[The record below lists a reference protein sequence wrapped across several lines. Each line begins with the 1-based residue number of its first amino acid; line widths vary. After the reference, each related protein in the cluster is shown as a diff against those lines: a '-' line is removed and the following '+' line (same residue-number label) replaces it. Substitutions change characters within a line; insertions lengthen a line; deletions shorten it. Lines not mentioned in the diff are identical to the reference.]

1 MKEYLTQLTL
11 RMRKKTRVRF
21 PVGFLIIYYPYFP
34 RNPCFS
40 LNKLELQFFK
50 KRNLCR
56 KILKAKTLL
65 ISALNKEH
73 DWQRT
78 ATNLEIKK
86 IVDWTFHLNRA
97 RPARCSVPALLC
109 CLQKACL
116 LALRIT
122 ILGLLAGAKPSCVHQ
137 DTLSCMKKLFEIS
150 RKIRYFMKTHC
161 TAFLGLLPAS
171 SSHNT
176 PAGLPKPRVLRCRD
190 ASKQSVANAQFDSF
204 SLVWYILAQ

>member
-1 MKEYLTQLTL
+1 MKEYWTQLTL
-11 RMRKKTRVRF
+11 RMREKTRVRF
-21 PVGFLIIYYPYFP
+21 PFGFLIIYYPYFP

-65 ISALNKEH
+65 VSALNKEH

-78 ATNLEIKK
+78 ATNLRIKK

-116 LALRIT
+116 LALRT
-122 ILGLLAGAKPSCVHQ
+122 IFLGLLAGAKSSCNLR
-137 DTLSCMKKLFEIS
+137 DTLSCMKKLFEMS
-150 RKIRYFMKTHC
+150 RIKYDTLRKLIARPFPACFPPLVVIIHLNLGITKTSFIKMSQRY
-161 TAFLGLLPAS
+161 
-171 SSHNT
+171 
-176 PAGLPKPRVLRCRD
+176 
-190 ASKQSVANAQFDSF
+190 
-204 SLVWYILAQ
+204 